1 MMDRSLGRICVLF
14 ISVFV
19 AHIVG
24 VVVHD
29 GMAFGLVLFN
39 SIQCQAQYVEVH
51 FRLTQ
56 SNVF

>member
-1 MMDRSLGRICVLF
+1 VLF

-29 GMAFGLVLFN
+29 GMAFGLGLFN
-39 SIQCQAQYVEVH
+39 SIQC
-51 FRLTQ
+51 
-56 SNVF
+56 